1 MDIEIIHCLIDIPE
15 SHHHCR
21 EALVSV
27 FDHLCYIN
35 QVELHDLKLD
45 QSFYYYM
52 YSETCL
58 NQNGFVTTFCF
69 SDRLVFRA
77 VPFKSTWE
85 GGGDTFFF
93 IFLLVV
99 GVKPYFFLCWVGFF
113 LLVGAGVEI
122 SGVPHSQI
130 YLNGTAL
137 SLYRLNL
144 QRFPPFG
151 LYLNFKVF
159 AFNFI

>member
-1 MDIEIIHCLIDIPE
+1 MSPQQVDMATEETDFMTEFRIHDLELSPIRSNSCTQNEEMSKQREIENLDLKIKLDINLEKSRKNSSVKDFE
-15 SHHHCR
+15 RGDDSHHHCR

-27 FDHLCYIN
+27 FDHLCYVN

-77 VPFKSTWE
+77 VPFKS
-85 GGGDTFFF
+85 
-93 IFLLVV
+93 
-99 GVKPYFFLCWVGFF
+99 
-113 LLVGAGVEI
+113 
-122 SGVPHSQI
+122 
-130 YLNGTAL
+130 
-137 SLYRLNL
+137 
-144 QRFPPFG
+144 
-151 LYLNFKVF
+151 
-159 AFNFI
+159 

>member
-1 MDIEIIHCLIDIPE
+1 
-15 SHHHCR
+15 
-21 EALVSV
+21 
-27 FDHLCYIN
+27 
-35 QVELHDLKLD
+35 
-45 QSFYYYM
+45 
-52 YSETCL
+52 
-58 NQNGFVTTFCF
+58 
-69 SDRLVFRA
+69 VFRA

-85 GGGDTFFF
+85 GGNTIFFDFSVGCGGETIFFF
-93 IFLLVV
+93 ML
-99 GVKPYFFLCWVGFF
+99 GGFF
-113 LLVGAGVEI
+113 STGGGVEI